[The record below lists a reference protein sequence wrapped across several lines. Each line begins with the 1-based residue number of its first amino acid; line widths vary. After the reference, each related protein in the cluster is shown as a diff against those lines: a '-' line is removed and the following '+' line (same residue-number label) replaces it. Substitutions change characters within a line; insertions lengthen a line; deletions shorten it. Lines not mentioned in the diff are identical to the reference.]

1 VSYFNFEFNPQM
13 ATSLV
18 HCLNRRYKGARKFP
32 VTAPDAQGTLI
43 VWARD
48 RQECHEH
55 LLNALFD
62 LIFARN
68 RVGAAVTNP
77 ACIFCGGRTQSRGRN
92 SSGTRG
98 WRCVNPECQR
108 SFVLDRSFRGG
119 INHPTQSKKPE
130 FRRLVF
136 VEGKTIR
143 EACDELGLSP
153 SAADNWFRKMVALGQ
168 RVDHKC
174 PCGKAIRHRGSCRFR
189 RAYRTEEENP
199 GYDDRTDHATGSI
212 AANKSARL

>member
-1 VSYFNFEFNPQM
+1 MSYFNLEFNPQM

-48 RQECHEH
+48 RQECQEH
-55 LLNALFD
+55 LFNALFD

-77 ACIFCGGRTQSRGRN
+77 ACIFCGGKTQSRGRN

-98 WRCVNPECQR
+98 WRCVNPDCQR
-108 SFVLDRSFRGG
+108 SFVVDRSFRGG
-119 INHPTQSKKPE
+119 INHPTQSKKPD
-130 FRRLVF
+130 FHRLVV

-143 EACDELGLSP
+143 EACDELCLSA
-153 SAADNWFRKMVALGQ
+153 SAADNWFKKMVALGQ

-174 PCGKAIRHRGSCRFR
+174 PCGKEMRHRGSCRFR
-189 RAYRTEEENP
+189 RAYRTEKENT
-199 GYDDRTDHATGSI
+199 GYDDRTAHATGSI